1 MENMNLVFTMTAGR
15 TGTRFLSKLISDNA
29 PDAEV
34 HHERIG
40 FGDFGLQAPD
50 VSMLHEFNFHGMTET
65 VNRFWDTKFASILSG
80 PSSLYAETSHVLMK
94 AGLVEH
100 VATLAPEHTVH
111 LVILQRDPLD
121 VLTSYH
127 RRGDFGGVANTW
139 LWYLDPVYAQNR
151 MRFTV
156 PDGIHPLIAKR
167 HWYLLEISVRAE
179 LYAAQLADR
188 AGIHIHR
195 VQLEQLNQA
204 ASASS
209 FLQGLGIDVHPAT
222 VKVGPA
228 QNTSKRLGEIP
239 AGVMRQ
245 LTMCAH
251 ALRRADPKGLAAQLS
266 ARAS

>member
-1 MENMNLVFTMTAGR
+1 MTAGR
-15 TGTRFLSKLISDNA
+15 TGTRFLSKLIGDNA

-40 FGDFGLQAPD
+40 FGDFGVQAPD
-50 VSMLHEFNFHGMTET
+50 VSLLHEFNFHGVTEA
-65 VNRFWDTKFASILSG
+65 VSQFWDTKFESILRG
-80 PSSLYAETSHVLMK
+80 HAPLYVETSHVLMK

-100 VATLAPEHTVH
+100 VAALAPEHTVH

-121 VLTSYH
+121 VLSSYH
-127 RRGDFGGVANTW
+127 RRGDFGGAANTW
-139 LWYLDPVYAQNR
+139 LWYLDPAYAQNR

-188 AGIHIHR
+188 TGIHIHR
-195 VQLEQLNQA
+195 VQLEELNQPD
-204 ASASS
+204 SAST
-209 FLQGLGIDVHPAT
+209 FLQSIGIDVNPET
-222 VKVGPA
+222 VTVGPA

-239 AGVMRQ
+239 AGVQRQ
-245 LTMCAH
+245 LTLCAH
-251 ALRRADPKGLAAQLS
+251 ALRRTDPKGLAAQLS

>member
-1 MENMNLVFTMTAGR
+1 MTAGR
-15 TGTRFLSKLISDNA
+15 TGTRFLSKLIGDNA

-40 FGDFGLQAPD
+40 FGDFGVQAPD
-50 VSMLHEFNFHGMTET
+50 VSLLHEFNFHGVTEK
-65 VNRFWDTKFASILSG
+65 VSRFWDAKLESILNG
-80 PSSLYAETSHVLMK
+80 PANLYAETSHVLMK

-100 VATLAPEHTVH
+100 VAALAPEHTVH

-151 MRFTV
+151 MRFAV
-156 PDGIHPLIAKR
+156 PEGIHPLIAKR

-188 AGIHIHR
+188 AGIHVHR

-204 ASASS
+204 ASAST
-209 FLQGLGIDVHPAT
+209 FLQGLGIDVNPESVT
-222 VKVGPA
+222 IGPA
-228 QNTSKRLGEIP
+228 QNTTKRMSEIP
-239 AGVMRQ
+239 AGVQRQ
-245 LTMCAH
+245 LALCAH
-251 ALRRADPKGLAAQLS
+251 ALRRADPAGPAARFS

>member
-1 MENMNLVFTMTAGR
+1 MDLVFTMTAGR
-15 TGTRFLSKLISDNA
+15 TGTRFLSKLIGDNA

-34 HHERIG
+34 HHERVG
-40 FGDFGLQAPD
+40 FGDFGVQAPD
-50 VSMLHEFNFHGMTET
+50 VSLLHEFNFHGMTT
-65 VNRFWDTKFASILSG
+65 KVSQFWDAKLESILRGS
-80 PSSLYAETSHVLMK
+80 SSLYAETSHVLMK

-139 LWYLDPVYAQNR
+139 LWYLDPAYAQNR
-151 MRFTV
+151 LRCTV

-179 LYAAQLADR
+179 LYAAQFAHHT
-188 AGIHIHR
+188 GIQIHR

-204 ASASS
+204 ESASN
-209 FLQGLGIDVHPAT
+209 FLQGLGIDVTPET
-222 VKVGPA
+222 VKIGPA
-228 QNTSKRLGEIP
+228 QNTSKRMGEIP
-239 AGVMRQ
+239 AGVQRQ
-245 LTMCAH
+245 LTLCAH
-251 ALRRADPKGLAAQLS
+251 ALRRADPEGLAARL
-266 ARAS
+266 